1 MKVLISNQQYNLLKR
16 TVNESGVDKNITAL
30 EKYWRRELKKGNE
43 IRFDKDELS
52 YWGITKR
59 SDQIHAQIL
68 FQIIVGDEEF
78 AKKTIKSLLN
88 KTFSTKDFREG
99 IVGGFD
105 FEWIIT
111 QMNYQDEDFFL
122 YGQTLPGGSVT
133 LIMDD
138 HRTLTLEEALE
149 DEDIGYEIQQEVND
163 VVQDCM
169 NEIILPITGYEV
181 DVPMV
186 YISE

>member
-16 TVNESGVDKNITAL
+16 TVNESDVHKNITAL

-52 YWGITKR
+52 DWGIEKR
-59 SDQIHAQIL
+59 SDRTYTQL
-68 FQIIVGDEEF
+68 KFQMLVGDEEF

-88 KTFSTKDFREG
+88 KTFSTRDFNDR

-105 FEWIIT
+105 FEWIIN
-111 QMNYQDEDFFL
+111 QMNYQDFDFFL
-122 YGQTLPGGSVT
+122 YGQTLPGGSVS
-133 LIMDD
+133 LMNGR
-138 HRTLTLEEALE
+138 HLSLEEALE

-181 DVPMV
+181 DVPVV
-186 YISE
+186 YISEG